1 MKKALFFIALALVSL
16 SVFSQQIFVKQA
28 LVVNV
33 EVPVRVFKDGIFI
46 DNLGIDDFQVFEN
59 GIPQKIEAIYL
70 VKKRTVEKSEE
81 KQRFA
86 PETSRHFFLN
96 FEVMGYTAE
105 LGRAL
110 EYFVQNIILPGDN
123 LYVITPM
130 KTYRLKQKALEVKT
144 KENIL
149 NELQN
154 LLRRDAMAGS
164 SEYNGTVEELARLSR
179 SISAAIQSGSLDS
192 ATKDATYPKEQ
203 DSFSTGLYSGLEF
216 DEQLVHYEELLARLE
231 ILRQVDEMKLLE
243 FARFLKN
250 KEGQKYVFL
259 FYQREFLPRIEPKIL
274 NQYISLY
281 QERPDIVATIS
292 RVSEFQKRE
301 VAFNVDSVKQA
312 YSDSSISIHFLF
324 ITKPAEI
331 IPGIRME
338 EHTEDIFAPFKEM
351 ANATGGF
358 AESSSNPFY
367 LFQKALDA
375 SERYYLLY
383 YSPKD
388 YEPDNKFRNIQV
400 KLKNKDY
407 KVSHRAGYFAN

>member
-1 MKKALFFIALALVSL
+1 MRKTIFIISFALLTL
-16 SVFSQQIFVKQA
+16 SAFSQQIFVKQA

-46 DNLGIDDFQVFEN
+46 DNLSIDDFQVLEN

-81 KQRFA
+81 KRRFA

-96 FEVMGYTAE
+96 FEVMEYTAE
-105 LGRAL
+105 LGKAL
-110 EYFVQNIILPGDN
+110 EYFVQNVILPGDN

-144 KENIL
+144 RENIL
-149 NELQN
+149 SEMQS
-154 LLRRDAMAGS
+154 LLRRDVLTGS
-164 SEYNGTVEELARLSR
+164 SEYNATVEELVRLSR
-179 SISAAIQSGSLDS
+179 SISAAVKSGSLDS
-192 ATKDATYPKEQ
+192 SKREATYPKEQ
-203 DSFSTGLYSGLEF
+203 DSFSTGLYSGLDF
-216 DEQLVHYEELLARLE
+216 DEQLVHYEGLLERLE
-231 ILRQVDEMKLLE
+231 ILRKVDEMKLVE

-259 FYQREFLPRIEPKIL
+259 FYQREFIPRIEPKTL
-274 NQYISLY
+274 NQYIDLY
-281 QERPDIVATIS
+281 QERPDVIANIS
-292 RVSEFQKRE
+292 RIYDFQKRE
-301 VAFNVDSVKQA
+301 VSFNVESLKQV

-331 IPGIRME
+331 IAGISME
-338 EHTEDIFAPFKEM
+338 EHTEDIFAPFREM

-358 AESSSNPFY
+358 TASSSNPFY
-367 LFQKALDA
+367 LFQQALDA
-375 SERYYLLY
+375 SEKYYLLY

-388 YEPDNKFRNIQV
+388 YEPDKKFKQIQV